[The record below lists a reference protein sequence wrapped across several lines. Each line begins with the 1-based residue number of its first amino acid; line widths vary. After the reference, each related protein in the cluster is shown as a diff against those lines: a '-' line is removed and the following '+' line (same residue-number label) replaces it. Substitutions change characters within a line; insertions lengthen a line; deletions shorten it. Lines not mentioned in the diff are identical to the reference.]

1 MCVTKVYQTETHLSC
16 FRFSLFLSLHS
27 LINTQIPL
35 TSHKQL
41 SKAEKERKESKKERK
56 VGRFFT
62 AELVVLIP
70 LGKSKLI
77 LILILN
83 FDFQKQSKANMDDEV
98 VQRVFQEG
106 GRDYFQQQPSTSSSS
121 SSSILQSLPLHVVR
135 YAPNFV
141 LIFFAFAFVFLVQLC
156 FLICKANFAIQ
167 ISRIYMCVC
176 CVKRKKD
183 FLIMTKFLT

>member
-1 MCVTKVYQTETHLSC
+1 MLNARENVGNKCVIMLENKRREATKVYQTETHLSC

-27 LINTQIPL
+27 LINTLIPL

-83 FDFQKQSKANMDDEV
+83 FDFQKQSKD
-98 VQRVFQEG
+98 
-106 GRDYFQQQPSTSSSS
+106 GR
-121 SSSILQSLPLHVVR
+121 
-135 YAPNFV
+135 
-141 LIFFAFAFVFLVQLC
+141 
-156 FLICKANFAIQ
+156 
-167 ISRIYMCVC
+167 
-176 CVKRKKD
+176 
-183 FLIMTKFLT
+183 